1 MDNLQQQMA
10 SALEMV
16 FPNEKKF
23 MAGKYIEIESKD
35 FTLTVT
41 ETAGEVF
48 LFFDRYLK
56 NNNEL
61 SRESVEI
68 SKQLLKNG
76 IQTNVTVFDNRK
88 KEGTVPKEVFKTVLN
103 KKELFKTSTRE
114 WIKRCWNG
122 FFH

>member
-23 MAGKYIEIESKD
+23 IAGKYIEIESKD

-48 LFFDRYLK
+48 LLFDRYLK

-68 SKQLLKNG
+68 SKQLLRNG

-88 KEGTVPKEVFKTVLN
+88 KDGAVPKEVFKTVLN
-103 KKELFKTSTRE
+103 KKELFKASTHE